1 MRNFNFIIKSLRY
14 FSKQHLALF
23 LAVLITTAVLTGALI
38 VGDSVRLSLKK
49 NVDQRLG
56 KVGMVMDAGDRFV
69 NNNLAIKIANDLQ
82 IKTAALLSIRG
93 MAIHSSEQKRHNNI
107 QVLGVDSNFWSFSDT
122 SFHMN
127 YGEVILGFAL
137 ANELDLEI
145 GDRVLLRFRKQSVIP
160 LNAPFTSDEDP
171 SLSLRLKVVGIAN
184 NGQLGGFSLKNEQ
197 AIAYNAFVNQD
208 QLSDRLDLKGR
219 CNLIVAEKADKINL
233 DHAIAGNWKLSDA
246 SLVIEE
252 SKNSEQWILGS
263 ERVFLENSIVKVCDS
278 LQAKSTKVL
287 TYFVN
292 ELSNKKKQTPYSFVS
307 GLPVK
312 NLSRDECL
320 INQWLAQDLD
330 LETGDSLHMKY
341 FIMGPLR
348 KLQER
353 SHTFIVKEIHHNNR
367 GPFSKD
373 LMPNFPGLSSAG
385 NCSDWDAGIPI
396 DFQKIREKDEEYWD
410 IYKGT
415 PKAIIPISQA
425 IELWDN
431 PFGSYTS
438 IRFSTQISKENLS
451 AEILNQ
457 LKPIDL
463 GLQFID
469 MKEKGKSAASNG
481 VDFGELFLSLSFF
494 VMASALLLLILVLRL
509 QLESRISETGI
520 LISLGISRKK
530 ILWLKWAEIF
540 PIVIG
545 GAIVGAICGIG
556 YNLILING
564 LNSIWNQA
572 VHTNILEAFVLP
584 KTLLTG
590 FLTSIILSGILIWM
604 TIRGQ
609 LKKVIIA
616 VIRDQDL
623 NIKRSR
629 KLLFWVGLLMLI
641 LAIVLS
647 AYAIVSS
654 VEKNASII
662 LSAGFLFMLGMVFI
676 LRWKWQLKN
685 KVSGQFYKLTHLS
698 TQNIKKNVSR
708 SIAVVVLLAL
718 GTFTVIITGANRKTF
733 NETENIRQSGTGGFL
748 FWSETSIP
756 LLYDLNSQEGK
767 FEQGLD
773 GQQALDS
780 CLFLQFKSKTGDD
793 ASCLN
798 LNQVQQPQILGVNAN
813 ILDSLNAFSFSKL
826 LNERNDPWLSLN
838 KQKGDYIIPAIADQT
853 VIQWGLIKKLG
864 DTLQYFNEEGNV
876 LKLVLVGGLNASI
889 FQGNILISDKHF
901 QKHFPSA
908 AGSSFMLIDG
918 PIRQKEAIKQLLTN
932 DLSDYGI
939 ELTQTSTRLA
949 QFYSVTNTYLSIFMI
964 LGGLGVIIGTIG
976 LGIILLR
983 NMMDRKK
990 ELVLYKSLGFTHRQ
1004 ILKVIIY
1011 ENLVLVLWA
1020 MMIGIVSAIIGILP
1034 SLLSDAFAI
1043 SGNFLIGIIV
1053 LIFLSALLW
1062 IYVSSR
1068 IVLSRI

>member
-698 TQNIKKNVSR
+698 TQNIKKNLSR

-767 FEQGLD
+767 FELGLD

-908 AGSSFMLIDG
+908 AGSSYMLIDG

-1068 IVLSRI
+1068 IVLSSI